1 VWPATPHVEMSGGLS
16 HYRKPQCLM
25 LPLVLSNPLS
35 LKSSLSSAPPCAMP
49 SPRRLTAPRSMWQ
62 ALRCWPSPLSF
73 KRGGTMGKRNRPPH
87 WMALEAQRS
96 LTAQLAQQTP
106 AKTQFAATLARLEA
120 VSASV
125 RDATEEAG
133 AQLLCV
139 SAALDGILCLLE
151 LHAQTAP
158 GYRSLHCLLTLVQ
171 QQLNGAI
178 GTVTEML

>member
-1 VWPATPHVEMSGGLS
+1 
-16 HYRKPQCLM
+16 
-25 LPLVLSNPLS
+25 
-35 LKSSLSSAPPCAMP
+35 
-49 SPRRLTAPRSMWQ
+49 MWQ

-96 LTAQLAQQTP
+96 LTEQLAQQTP

-151 LHAQTAP
+151 LHAQTTP
-158 GYRSLHCLLTLVQ
+158 GYRSLHCLLALVQ
-171 QQLNGAI
+171 KQLDGAI